1 MRHVINKSIQ
11 LHVKLKTHCHEKSI
25 FTIIV
30 IVLLTSVVP
39 AAKSETQNANHK
51 REVTELLSK
60 KQGANL
66 AESLLKKRKL
76 KKVVRKT
83 GKVYRKIK
91 SDRDSKKKSRKLQRT
106 VRGIIN
112 IF

>member
-1 MRHVINKSIQ
+1 MLNLKSI
-11 LHVKLKTHCHEKSI
+11 VMKKSI

-39 AAKSETQNANHK
+39 AAKSETQYANHK

-66 AESLLKKRKL
+66 AESFLKKRKL